1 MNRSRRR
8 PGPPPA
14 GPPPVLPLAV
24 ASTFMVVSII
34 VASCTAG
41 PGAPTTSPSGP
52 GPSVPATSA
61 TSGPGQTAAPGGS
74 VSPDGSTAPSGSPSP
89 VPPSAPPGPPT
100 EQEAVAL
107 VLSQD
112 PRFAGLGPRDPGLIG
127 QGSWYGVQ
135 KAGPGYAV
143 TVRIGWGDCP
153 AGCISGHSWVYYVGP
168 DRSVRLVRE
177 SGDELPEGSSVVVG
191 LVTAGPV
198 CPVER
203 DPPDPACAPRA
214 VEGAVLVVTDSTGR
228 EVARVT
234 SAAAGR
240 YEIRLQPGTY
250 EMTPQPVEGLIGTP
264 GPIPLRVTAPSEV
277 PQRVD
282 IAYDTGIR

>member
-1 MNRSRRR
+1 LLLVAASIL
-8 PGPPPA
+8 
-14 GPPPVLPLAV
+14 VL
-24 ASTFMVVSII
+24 
-34 VASCTAG
+34 SCTAG
-41 PGAPTTSPSGP
+41 PGAPTTSPAGP
-52 GPSVPATSA
+52 GTSVPGASA
-61 TSGPGQTAAPGGS
+61 TTEAGQTAAPGGS
-74 VSPDGSTAPSGSPSP
+74 VSPDESTAPGGSPSP
-89 VPPSAPPGPPT
+89 LPTTSAGPPT

-127 QGSWYGVQ
+127 QGSWYEVR
-135 KAGPGYAV
+135 KIGPGYEV

-153 AGCISGHSWVYYVGP
+153 AGCISDHSWVYYVGP
-168 DRSVRLVRE
+168 DRGVRLVRE

-214 VEGAVLVVTDSTGR
+214 VEGAVLVVTGATGR
-228 EVARVT
+228 EVARAR
-234 SAAAGR
+234 SSAAGR
-240 YEIRLQPGTY
+240 YEIRLQPGAY
-250 EMTPQPVEGLIGTP
+250 EMTPQPVEGLLGTP
-264 GPIPLRVTAPSEV
+264 GPIPLRVTGPGEV

-282 IAYDTGIR
+282 VGYDTGIR

>member
-1 MNRSRRR
+1 MNPWRRR
-8 PGPPPA
+8 QALPSLAPPPGPWL
-14 GPPPVLPLAV
+14 VV
-24 ASTFMVVSII
+24 ASILLIVSIF
-34 VASCTAG
+34 VVSCTAG
-41 PGAPTTSPSGP
+41 PGAPTTSPGGP
-52 GPSVPATSA
+52 GSSVAAASA
-61 TSGPGQTAAPGGS
+61 TTAPGKTAAPSGS
-74 VSPDGSTAPSGSPSP
+74 VSPGKSAAPGGSPSP
-89 VPPSAPPGPPT
+89 VPTPASGPPT

-112 PRFAGLGPRDPGLIG
+112 PRFADLGPRDPSLIG
-127 QGSWYGVQ
+127 QGSSYEAR
-135 KAGPGYAV
+135 KSGPGYAV

-153 AGCISGHSWVYYVGP
+153 AGCINSHSWVYFVGP

-177 SGDELPEGSSVVVG
+177 SGDELPQGSGVVVG

-228 EVARVT
+228 EVARVRST
-234 SAAAGR
+234 AAGR
-240 YEIRLQPGTY
+240 YEIRLQPGAY
-250 EMTPQPVEGLIGTP
+250 EMTPQPVEGLMGTP
-264 GPIPLRVTAPSEV
+264 GPIPLRVTGPSEV

-282 IAYDTGIR
+282 VGYDTGIR

>member
-14 GPPPVLPLAV
+14 GHPPVPQPSLA
-24 ASTFMVVSII
+24 SIFLVVSIV

-41 PGAPTTSPSGP
+41 PGAPTTSPGGP
-52 GPSVPATSA
+52 GPSVPGASA
-61 TSGPGQTAAPGGS
+61 TTAPGKTAAPGGS
-74 VSPDGSTAPSGSPSP
+74 VSPDESNAPDGSPSP
-89 VPPSAPPGPPT
+89 LPTSAAGPPT

-112 PRFAGLGPRDPGLIG
+112 PRFADLGPRDPGLIG
-127 QGSWYGVQ
+127 QGSSYEAR
-135 KAGPGYAV
+135 KSGPGYAV

-153 AGCISGHSWVYYVGP
+153 AGCINSHSWVYYVGP
-168 DRSVRLVRE
+168 DRTVRLVRE

-214 VEGAVLVVTDSTGR
+214 VEGAVLVVTDSAGR

-240 YEIRLQPGTY
+240 YEIRLQPGAY
-250 EMTPQPVEGLIGTP
+250 EMTPQPVEGLMGTP
-264 GPIPLRVTAPSEV
+264 GPISLRVTAPSEV